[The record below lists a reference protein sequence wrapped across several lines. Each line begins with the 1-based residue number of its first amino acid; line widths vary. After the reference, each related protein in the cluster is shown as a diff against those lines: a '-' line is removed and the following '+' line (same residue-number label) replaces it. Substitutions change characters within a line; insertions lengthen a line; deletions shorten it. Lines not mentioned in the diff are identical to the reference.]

1 MRSRARKC
9 KLGVDVSVKV
19 WDKGSTNK
27 ETTDDQR
34 FRTERRTFHRLP
46 RPEVWRRDQGRLQGC
61 HGSGSER
68 TNAIKADKNEVYEN
82 GPKVHGARQ
91 QSRLDMLDQW
101 EMKACAVFDN
111 ANDMMVKAGA

>member
-1 MRSRARKC
+1 MTNVFALSAELSTAYLDLKYGVVTKAAC
-9 KLGVDVSVKV
+9 KAVMGQAVNVL
-19 WDKGSTNK
+19 
-27 ETTDDQR
+27 
-34 FRTERRTFHRLP
+34 
-46 RPEVWRRDQGRLQGC
+46 
-61 HGSGSER
+61 
-68 TNAIKADKNEVYEN
+68 NAIKADKNEVYEN